1 MKKMVVTKS
10 AKKKYINFLPKRSY
24 LFLPKTRIS
33 KYTCN
38 KNLNPCISGSDT
50 TVGICT
56 VL

>member
-1 MKKMVVTKS
+1 MVVTKS

-50 TVGICT
+50 TVGVCT